1 MDEICKERTT
11 FKCRFGAYQFEVMPF
26 GLKNSSATFQRM
38 MDNILENVTNIK
50 CYVNDVFGHSEAEER
65 HIKRLENVFALLL
78 EHGFRIRL
86 KKCCFMQPREEL

>member
-1 MDEICKERTT
+1 MNEMCKEKTN
-11 FKCRFGAYQFEVMPF
+11 FICRFGTYQFEVMPF
-26 GLKNSSATFQRM
+26 VLKNSSATFQRM
-38 MDNILENVTNIK
+38 MDNILVNVTNVK
-50 CYVNDVFGHSEAEER
+50 CYVDDVFGHSETEER